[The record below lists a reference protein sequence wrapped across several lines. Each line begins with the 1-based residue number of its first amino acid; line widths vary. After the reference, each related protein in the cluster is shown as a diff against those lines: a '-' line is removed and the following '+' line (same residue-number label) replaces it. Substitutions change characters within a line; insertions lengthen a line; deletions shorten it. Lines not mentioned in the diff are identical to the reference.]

1 MASENLQSK
10 EHFYSKNYLLEITL
24 LPCQNAFGKSTTKT
38 VVKSAVKSSFLIL
51 FGLCSEIHFVS
62 LFFLKKRN
70 ITRSLL
76 MKHLK
81 CTVIHYVNLNPS
93 SINKYFQVPDH

>member
-1 MASENLQSK
+1 MASENIQSK

-24 LPCQNAFGKSTTKT
+24 LPCQNAFRKSTTKT
-38 VVKSAVKSSFLIL
+38 LVKSAVKSSLLIF
-51 FGLCSEIHFVS
+51 FGLCSEMHFVS

-81 CTVIHYVNLNPS
+81 CTVVHCVNLIPS
-93 SINKYFQVPDH
+93 SINIYFQVPDH